1 MKIHILTYTKRG
13 IEAGSQWTQLEM
25 LRESAESLGHEIEL
39 VHASECQLRF
49 FKKPEI
55 LVNNEKPNIDMLLV
69 KAGFLGG
76 GSGAHVSLI
85 KQFELSGTPVV
96 NKHYA
101 VRSSKDK
108 VKNIQVLQK
117 NDIPTPRTIVV
128 RSSKML
134 EDVVKTLGKYPL
146 ILKTSS
152 GSLGVGVM
160 IVESKRAMQSLV
172 EMLHGQ
178 RHVSV
183 VIQEYVKESSGKD
196 IRVFVVGDKVVA
208 AMERIARKRG
218 EFRSNYS
225 LGGKVRAL
233 TLTKEEEKLAIRAA
247 KACELE
253 MAGVDLIRTKT
264 GPKILEVNSNPGI
277 EGITEATGVD
287 IAGKI
292 IKYCV
297 KKHRRNIREQKKVDK
312 IKLEKKEARKKVK
325 QEKLDKKNN
334 A

>member
-1 MKIHILTYTKRG
+1 MKIHILTYKKRG
-13 IEAGSQWTQLEM
+13 FQSGSQWTQLEM
-25 LRESAESLGHEIEL
+25 LRESAENLGHEIEL
-39 VHASECQLRF
+39 VYADECQLRF

-55 LVNNEKPNIDMLLV
+55 LVNNKKPDIDILLI
-69 KAGFLGG
+69 KAGFLG
-76 GSGAHVSLI
+76 SDSSAHVSLI
-85 KQFELSGTPVV
+85 KQFELAGIPVV

-117 NDIPTPRTIVV
+117 NDIPTPKTIVV
-128 RSSKML
+128 RSSQML
-134 EDVVKTLGKYPL
+134 AEVVKTIGKYPL

-160 IVESKRAMQSLV
+160 IVESKRAMQSIV

-178 RHVSV
+178 RHISV
-183 VIQEYVKESSGKD
+183 VIQEYIKESSGKD
-196 IRVFVVGDKVVA
+196 IRAFVVDNKVVA

-225 LGGKVRAL
+225 LGGKIRAL
-233 TLTKEEEKLAIRAA
+233 TLTKEEEKLALNAA

-253 MAGVDLIRTKT
+253 MAGVDIIRTKT

-277 EGITEATGVD
+277 EGITEATGIDV
-287 IAGKI
+287 AGEI

-297 KKHRRNIREQKKVDK
+297 KKYKKINKQKKLVEK
-312 IKLEKKEARKKVK
+312 NKLEEKE
-325 QEKLDKKNN
+325 DKKQKKLNN
-334 A
+334 KK

>member
-13 IEAGSQWTQLEM
+13 IEVGSQWTQLEM
-25 LRESAESLGHEIEL
+25 LRKSAESLGHEIEI
-39 VHASECQLRF
+39 VYASDCQLRF

-55 LVNNEKPNIDMLLV
+55 LINNEKPEIDILLI
-69 KAGFLGG
+69 KAGFLSGDT
-76 GSGAHVSLI
+76 GAHVSLI
-85 KQFELSGTPVV
+85 IQFELSGIPVV

-117 NDIPTPRTIVV
+117 NNVPTPKTIAV
-128 RSSKML
+128 RSSDML
-134 EDVVKTLGKYPL
+134 EEVVKSIGKYPL

-160 IVESKRAMQSLV
+160 IIESKRAMKSIVQ
-172 EMLHGQ
+172 MLHGQ

-183 VIQEYVKESSGKD
+183 VIQEYIKESSGKD
-196 IRVFVVGDKVVA
+196 IRAFVVNNKVIA

-233 TLTKEEEKLAIRAA
+233 TLTKEEEKLAIKAA

-253 MAGVDLIRTKT
+253 MAGVDIIRTKT

-277 EGITEATGVD
+277 EGITEATGID
-287 IAGKI
+287 IAGEI

-297 KKHRRNIREQKKVDK
+297 KKHKKIIRERKKAEK
-312 IKLEKKEARKKVK
+312 IKLEKKVSKKVK
-325 QEKLDKKNN
+325 KENKKNN